1 MQTECQTRNAD
12 PDQTAYRAATIQ
24 LLHDTIHIARFM
36 IRYVSRYIFGN
47 EKGIFSS
54 ENPQNKQ

>member
-1 MQTECQTRNAD
+1 MQTESQTRNAD
-12 PDQTAYRAATIQ
+12 PDQTACRAATIQ
-24 LLHDTIHIARFM
+24 FLHDTIHIAIFM

-47 EKGIFSS
+47 EKGILSS